1 MAPTTKET
9 VSALLADVQEAK
21 LRRRGRRGEPA
32 LDAVDEYEDA
42 QSEEDTSPSVS
53 DLDLFDEQTLPLD
66 FPAPPPPKAALGTSG
81 SALRF
86 EAEGRSLWSSAC
98 VFVVLLI
105 LFVVFILSQYPL

>member
-9 VSALLADVQEAK
+9 VGALLADVQEAK

-42 QSEEDTSPSVS
+42 QSEEDPF
-53 DLDLFDEQTLPLD
+53 DDEQPLPLD
-66 FPAPPPPKAALGTSG
+66 FPAPPPKAPKAPEAP
-81 SALRF
+81 
-86 EAEGRSLWSSAC
+86 EAEPVADGSGLWSTAC
-98 VFVVLLI
+98 LCVVLLI